1 MDNQVNIEQMKDMFK
16 NLIDPVVLDIDK
28 EMEELKI
35 PEDKDFLDF

>member
-1 MDNQVNIEQMKDMFK
+1 MSDKVDIEHMKNMFQ

-35 PEDKDFLDF
+35 PEDKDFLRF